1 MVSCKCLFTPN
12 LLDRQVK
19 LRDVDCFQAAPI
31 KGNGYTMLLTGE
43 LPEATRFANTNT
55 SLTPPNTISLAFG
68 VDFVNQTTLTTW
80 ILDVFEVPFA
90 VKEDTWYHITASLST
105 SGYLAVSIDDT
116 QIFNV
121 SRTAYPL
128 ATGAFSGS
136 FGFGAYQDQAAYFRN
151 TSVYDTANGTLL
163 YSNHLTSEDV
173 LTEYG
178 TADLAES
185 VCLDGPKR
193 DRLVWLGDF
202 YHTSRILAASTSR
215 VDHSRGTLQFLL
227 DSQIANGQLN
237 ISPNLG
243 YDVKAY
249 AQAMA
254 ASATSFG
261 LPDYQILGLLSFA
274 DHVRLH
280 NDVGW
285 ALETWDGWLKNIDW
299 LLATVNATTG
309 LVTLP
314 SPFAFI
320 GGAVN
325 GSPVSCA
332 AVQALRGL
340 SDVATAVGDAESAER
355 YNATAS
361 SLADAINEKL
371 WNDDIGAYS
380 IDIYNATAISVTG
393 TAFCITSG
401 VAPADRTARSISA
414 LSTLRLGPGYKDTS
428 AVSTS
433 DPTVN
438 ISPNTNGF
446 LLSALF
452 QGNATAEAHE
462 LLRGLWEPMLA
473 DGETNVGASW
483 EYVNS
488 ATLRPGLGLFTS
500 LSHPWGGAPTYVLT
514 EWAAGVRPAAGLD
527 GFGYK
532 SWVVAPASGV
542 QLGLSEASA
551 TVVTAFGDLSVEWE
565 VESQSISAT
574 IRAPADTSG
583 SFVYGDQVVALSGNS
598 TYQFSVNIPA

>member
-1 MVSCKCLFTPN
+1 
-12 LLDRQVK
+12 
-19 LRDVDCFQAAPI
+19 
-31 KGNGYTMLLTGE
+31 MLLTGE

-55 SLTPPNTISLAFG
+55 SLTPPNTVSLAFG

-285 ALETWDGWLKNIDW
+285 ARETWDGWLKNIDW

-361 SLADAINEKL
+361 SLAEAINEKL

>member
-1 MVSCKCLFTPN
+1 
-12 LLDRQVK
+12 
-19 LRDVDCFQAAPI
+19 
-31 KGNGYTMLLTGE
+31 MLLTGE
-43 LPEATRFANTNT
+43 LPEATRYANTNT

-80 ILDVFEVPFA
+80 VLDVFEVPFA
-90 VKEDTWYHITASLST
+90 VLENKWYHITTSLSP

-116 QIFNV
+116 QIFNI
-121 SRTAYPL
+121 SRAAYPL

-151 TSVYDTANGTLL
+151 ATVHDIANGTTI
-163 YSNHLTSEDV
+163 YENALTSDTV

-178 TADLAES
+178 TAELAGS

-202 YHTSRILAASTSR
+202 YHTARILAASTSR

-243 YDVKAY
+243 YDVKAS
-249 AQAMA
+249 AAAMA
-254 ASATSFG
+254 APTGSFG
-261 LPDYQILGLLSFA
+261 LPDYQILGLISFS

-280 NDVGW
+280 NDVEW
-285 ALETWDGWLKNIDW
+285 AKETWEGWQRTIDW
-299 LLATVNATTG
+299 LLATVNGTTG
-309 LVTLP
+309 LITLP

-320 GGAVN
+320 GGPDA

-332 AVQALRGL
+332 TVQALRGVA
-340 SDVATAVGDAESAER
+340 DVATAVGDTDSAER
-355 YNATAS
+355 YTAIAS
-361 SLADAINEKL
+361 SLSDAINEKL

-380 IDIYNATAISVTG
+380 LDIYSTTNISVPG

-401 VAPADRTARSISA
+401 VASAEQTTRSISA
-414 LSTLRLGPGYKDTS
+414 LSALRLGPGYKDTS
-428 AVSTS
+428 AVSSS

-446 LLSALF
+446 LLPALF
-452 QGNATAEAHE
+452 QGNATAEAGE
-462 LLRGLWEPMLA
+462 LLRSLWGAMIA
-473 DGETNVGASW
+473 DPETNVGASW

-488 ATLRPGLGLFTS
+488 ATLAPGLGLFTS

-514 EWAAGVRPAAGLD
+514 EWAAGLRPADGVG

-532 SWVVAPASGV
+532 SWVVAPESGAH
-542 QLGLSEASA
+542 LGLNEASA
-551 TVVTAFGDLSVEWE
+551 TVVTPFGDLSVEWK
-565 VESQSISAT
+565 VEGQQVSAT
-574 IRAPADTSG
+574 IQAPVDTSG

-598 TYQFSVNIPA
+598 TYQLSVNI

>member
-1 MVSCKCLFTPN
+1 
-12 LLDRQVK
+12 
-19 LRDVDCFQAAPI
+19 
-31 KGNGYTMLLTGE
+31 MLLTGE

-80 ILDVFEVPFA
+80 VLDVFEVPFT
-90 VKEDTWYHITASLST
+90 VQENTWYHITTSLSP

-121 SRTAYPL
+121 SRAAYPL

-151 TSVYDTANGTLL
+151 ASVHDTANCTSL
-163 YSNHLTSEDV
+163 YENPLTSETV

-178 TADLAES
+178 TAELAAS

-202 YHTSRILAASTSR
+202 YHTARILAASTSR

-243 YDVKAY
+243 YDIKAS
-249 AQAMA
+249 AAAMA
-254 ASATSFG
+254 APSGSFG
-261 LPDYQILGLLSFA
+261 LPDYQILGLISFG

-280 NDVGW
+280 NDVEW
-285 ALETWDGWLKNIDW
+285 ARETWEGWQRNIDW
-299 LLATVNATTG
+299 LLGTVNDTTG
-309 LVTLP
+309 LLTLP

-320 GGAVN
+320 GGADA

-332 AVQALRGL
+332 AVQALRGVA
-340 SDVATAVGDAESAER
+340 DVATAIGDTESAEH
-355 YNATAS
+355 YMTIAS
-361 SLADAINEKL
+361 SLSDAVNEKL
-371 WNDDIGAYS
+371 WNNDIGAYS
-380 IDIYNATAISVTG
+380 LNIYNATEISVPG

-401 VAPADRTARSISA
+401 VAPADRAARSISA
-414 LSTLRLGPGYKDTS
+414 LSALRLGPGYKDTS
-428 AVSTS
+428 AVSSS
-433 DPTVN
+433 DPAVN

-446 LLSALF
+446 LLPALF
-452 QGNATAEAHE
+452 QANATAEAHE
-462 LLRGLWEPMLA
+462 LLSGLWEPMIA
-473 DGETNVGASW
+473 APETDVGASW

-488 ATLRPGLGLFTS
+488 ATLAPGLGLFTS

-514 EWAAGVRPAAGLD
+514 EWAAGLRPAAGVD

-532 SWVVAPASGV
+532 SFIVSPESGT
-542 QLGLSEASA
+542 QLGLKEASA
-551 TVVTAFGDLSVEWE
+551 TVVTPFGDLSVDWK
-565 VESQSISAT
+565 VEGQKISAT
-574 IRAPADTSG
+574 VHAPVDTSG
-583 SFVYGDQVVALSGNS
+583 SFVFGDQTVPLSGNS
-598 TYQFSVNIPA
+598 TYQVSVDI

>member
-1 MVSCKCLFTPN
+1 
-12 LLDRQVK
+12 
-19 LRDVDCFQAAPI
+19 
-31 KGNGYTMLLTGE
+31 MLLTGE

-80 ILDVFEVPFA
+80 VLDVFEVPFA
-90 VKEDTWYHITASLST
+90 VQENTWYHITTSLSP

-116 QIFNV
+116 QVFNV
-121 SRTAYPL
+121 SRAAYPL

-151 TSVYDTANGTLL
+151 AAVHDTANGTSL
-163 YSNHLTSEDV
+163 YENALTTEAV
-173 LTEYG
+173 LAEYG
-178 TADLAES
+178 TAELAGS

-202 YHTSRILAASTSR
+202 YHTARILAASTSR

-227 DSQIANGQLN
+227 DSQVANGQLN

-243 YDVKAY
+243 YDIKA
-249 AQAMA
+249 AAAAMA
-254 ASATSFG
+254 APSGSFG
-261 LPDYQILGLLSFA
+261 LPDYQILGLISFS

-280 NDVGW
+280 NDVEW
-285 ALETWDGWLKNIDW
+285 AQETWENWQRNIDW
-299 LLATVNATTG
+299 LLARVNGSTG
-309 LVTLP
+309 LITLP

-320 GGAVN
+320 GGPDA

-332 AVQALRGL
+332 AVQALRGVA
-340 SDVATAVGDAESAER
+340 DVATAIGDAESAER
-355 YNATAS
+355 YAATAS
-361 SLADAINEKL
+361 SLSDAINEKL

-380 IDIYNATAISVTG
+380 LNIYNATEISVPG

-401 VAPADRTARSISA
+401 VASAGQTTRSISA
-414 LSTLRLGPGYKDTS
+414 LSALRLGPGYKDTS
-428 AVSTS
+428 AVSSS
-433 DPTVN
+433 DPAVN

-452 QGNATAEAHE
+452 QGNATAEAGE
-462 LLRGLWEPMLA
+462 LLRGLWEPMIA
-473 DGETNVGASW
+473 TNETNVGASW

-488 ATLRPGLGLFTS
+488 ATLAPGLSLFTS

-514 EWAAGVRPAAGLD
+514 EWAAGLRPAAGVD

-532 SWVVAPASGV
+532 AWILAPESGA
-542 QLGLSEASA
+542 QLGLTEASA
-551 TVVTAFGDLSVEWE
+551 TVVTPFGDLSVDWK
-565 VESQSISAT
+565 VEGQKVSAT
-574 IRAPADTSG
+574 VHAPVDTSG

-598 TYQFSVNIPA
+598 TYQLSVDI